1 LALGLSGCAGGDR
14 PDPETLL
21 DQAFSRSSLLAGGVG
36 PTTVEVASLGFRD
49 RVLEAREVAVA
60 ASTHREL
67 LEALASSASSDGA
80 AIGLVSLA
88 SDLETGERGEVN
100 GVEAWPVSGTIETGD
115 LLEAL
120 READGAG
127 LGQDL
132 GVGGRDSLERTLRGV
147 GFEAWI
153 STDTEAL
160 ERLDLTV
167 ELDDPGNALPPSRI
181 RFRLD
186 ATRDAARVEDNGVQ

>member
-1 LALGLSGCAGGDR
+1 
-14 PDPETLL
+14 
-21 DQAFSRSSLLAGGVG
+21 
-36 PTTVEVASLGFRD
+36 
-49 RVLEAREVAVA
+49 
-60 ASTHREL
+60 
-67 LEALASSASSDGA
+67 
-80 AIGLVSLA
+80 
-88 SDLETGERGEVN
+88 
-100 GVEAWPVSGTIETGD
+100 
-115 LLEAL
+115 
-120 READGAG
+120 
-127 LGQDL
+127 
-132 GVGGRDSLERTLRGV
+132 LRGV